1 MNILHP
7 AWRFILAL
15 RAVEIDPHTEG
26 LPQDGGCQTWN
37 KTSKLLSD
45 IIYEDC
51 EYGRVGSLGNN
62 LEYKYLVSAYRFFK
76 LKTHRVYAETYLLA
90 GGDEIWLASALNI
103 ERGVLDA
110 YKNAFFDVSVFEN
123 GIDKLSYINTISDYR
138 ERETKKEWTRGADYI
153 KWQMGFKVGVDVK
166 SVLTSLLAD
175 VYYKHKQ
182 SPGDKDSAKL
192 CDVAS
197 KIGKELMGNK
207 DADDLKTKIEQILA
221 LDVKQFKYKTL
232 EEFNSEQ
239 DATGN

>member
-26 LPQDGGCQTWN
+26 LPQDGGCWTWN

-232 EEFNSEQ
+232 EEFNNE
-239 DATGN
+239 